1 MNKSSVW
8 CTIMAILGFIFGV
21 GYCFTIIL
29 IPVAIYCFIGA
40 KRYMEWAN
48 LTDSQLVVKK
58 QSLIN
63 WAIFFSIVGFPL
75 GLISIVP
82 ACMISNNNIVV
93 TDVKTEAEDKDKAA
107 ASETETD
114 NETKE
119 TVEEEELSDIET
131 IEKLNNLKK
140 EGLITEEEY
149 ARAKDE
155 VLNKKK

>member
-8 CTIMAILGFIFGV
+8 CTIMAVLGFIFGV

-82 ACMISNNNIVV
+82 ACMISNNNIVD
-93 TDVKTEAEDKDKAA
+93 TDVKTEDAEKTT
-107 ASETETD
+107 ASETETG

-131 IEKLNNLKK
+131 IEKLNNLKE

>member
-8 CTIMAILGFIFGV
+8 CTIMAVLGFIFGV

-48 LTDSQLVVKK
+48 LTDSQLLVKK

-75 GLISIVP
+75 GFISIVP

-93 TDVKTEAEDKDKAA
+93 TDKTT
-107 ASETETD
+107 ASETETG

>member
-8 CTIMAILGFIFGV
+8 CTIMAVLGFIFGV

-48 LTDSQLVVKK
+48 LTDSQLLVEK

-93 TDVKTEAEDKDKAA
+93 TDVKTEDAEKTT
-107 ASETETD
+107 ASETETG

-149 ARAKDE
+149 SRAKDE

>member
-8 CTIMAILGFIFGV
+8 CTIMAVLGFIFGV

-40 KRYMEWAN
+40 KRYMEWAS
-48 LTDSQLVVKK
+48 LTDSQLLVEK

-93 TDVKTEAEDKDKAA
+93 TDVKTEDAEKTT
-107 ASETETD
+107 ASETETG

>member
-8 CTIMAILGFIFGV
+8 CTIMAVLGFIFGV

-48 LTDSQLVVKK
+48 LTDSQLLVEK

-107 ASETETD
+107 ASETETG

>member
-8 CTIMAILGFIFGV
+8 CTIMAVLGFIFGV

-48 LTDSQLVVKK
+48 LTDSQLLVEK

-93 TDVKTEAEDKDKAA
+93 TDVKTEDAEKTT
-107 ASETETD
+107 ASETKTG

-149 ARAKDE
+149 SRAKDE

>member
-8 CTIMAILGFIFGV
+8 CTIMAVLGFIFGV

-93 TDVKTEAEDKDKAA
+93 TDVKTEDAEKTT
-107 ASETETD
+107 ASETEIG

>member
-8 CTIMAILGFIFGV
+8 CTIMAVLGFIFGV

-93 TDVKTEAEDKDKAA
+93 TDVKTEDAEKTT
-107 ASETETD
+107 ASETKTG
-114 NETKE
+114 NERKE

-149 ARAKDE
+149 SRAKDE